1 MKNIIFIIFLSIS
14 GVSLGFAQ
22 EQSEEPRKI
31 TIIHAGTLMAVAGE
45 DTLSEQSI
53 IVEDGKII
61 DVTASYV
68 SEIDDADVT
77 IVDLSDKFVMAG
89 LMDMHVHL
97 AMSRGPGKNA
107 ADAALAGVSNAYKT
121 LMVGFTTVRDLGATD
136 DTIFK
141 LRKAINDGDVIGPRV
156 LSAGSIIGVG
166 GRSNGKECNGVESCR
181 KTTRDM
187 ITGGADWIKIYSS
200 CSGGQLC
207 SNKDGAAMFFDDEI
221 KAITDVAKKYDVK
234 VAAHSHPT
242 ASAHQVLG
250 YGVSSIEH
258 GSFIDE
264 AAMDIMIRDGVYYV
278 PTVAVMDLLETVLE
292 EGDRPAE
299 MLAHD
304 QSFYDNNPPNI
315 FKAYQRGV
323 KIATG
328 TDAGVVPHGKNYR
341 E

>member
-1 MKNIIFIIFLSIS
+1 
-14 GVSLGFAQ
+14 
-22 EQSEEPRKI
+22 
-31 TIIHAGTLMAVAGE
+31 
-45 DTLSEQSI
+45 
-53 IVEDGKII
+53 
-61 DVTASYV
+61 
-68 SEIDDADVT
+68 
-77 IVDLSDKFVMAG
+77 
-89 LMDMHVHL
+89 
-97 AMSRGPGKNA
+97 
-107 ADAALAGVSNAYKT
+107 
-121 LMVGFTTVRDLGATD
+121 
-136 DTIFK
+136 
-141 LRKAINDGDVIGPRV
+141 
-156 LSAGSIIGVG
+156 
-166 GRSNGKECNGVESCR
+166 
-181 KTTRDM
+181 
-187 ITGGADWIKIYSS
+187 
-200 CSGGQLC
+200 
-207 SNKDGAAMFFDDEI
+207 FFDDEI

-341 E
+341 EVERFVELGMTNADALKAGTINSADLIDKSDELGTIEVGKIADIIAVSGNPLTEIKDIENIVFVMKDGRVYKD